1 MKLNRDLPTPLYH
14 QVKDYLEENIIQ
26 GNWEEG
32 YQLPA
37 ERELAKQFNVS
48 SITVKRAIHD
58 LVDRGLLYRQRGK
71 GTFVSKK
78 EDKDIFQLVTLRN
91 EASDQTSHPHKTLS
105 FKVIEA
111 GNSIG
116 PALNIQSTDKVYKIH
131 RLKIEDSNPVVIEY
145 TYIPTSIFP
154 NLKRQAIDDDLI
166 YNMFVNKYGVYLDKA
181 KLYFS
186 TIIASDY
193 DSNLLNIPKGEQL
206 FVIERYTYTQDE
218 KAVEYSKFII
228 KQDKTRYFVEVK
240 LWYIGK
246 LEIHF

>member
-37 ERELAKQFNVS
+37 ERELAKQLKVS

-58 LVDRGLLYRQRGK
+58 LVDRGLLFRQRGK
-71 GTFVSKK
+71 GTFVSKR

-91 EASDQTSHPHKTLS
+91 EASDQKSHPHKTLS
-105 FKVIEA
+105 FEVLDA
-111 GNSIG
+111 GHSVG
-116 PALNIQSTDKVYKIH
+116 TALNIEPSDKVYRIH

-145 TYIPTSIFP
+145 THIPTSIFP
-154 NLKRQAIDDDLI
+154 SLTKQAIDDDLI
-166 YNMFVNKYGVYLDKA
+166 YNMFVNKYGVYLGKA
-181 KLYFS
+181 KIYFS
-186 TIIASDY
+186 TIIASEY
-193 DSNLLNIPKGEQL
+193 EANLLNIESGEQL
-206 FVIERYTYTQDE
+206 FVIERYTFTQDE
-218 KAVEYSKFII
+218 QAVEYSKFII

-240 LWYIGK
+240 L
-246 LEIHF
+246 